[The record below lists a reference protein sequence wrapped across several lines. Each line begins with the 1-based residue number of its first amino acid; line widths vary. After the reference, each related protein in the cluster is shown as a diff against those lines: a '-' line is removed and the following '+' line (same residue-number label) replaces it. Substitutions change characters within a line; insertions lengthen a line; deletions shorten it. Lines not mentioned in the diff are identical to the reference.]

1 MRALKYLTKVDQ
13 RRRIILREVPL
24 RKGTSVEVIVL
35 QREKEIES
43 DLLRAAETSLS
54 FWDNPIDDEVWN
66 DA

>member
-1 MRALKYLTKVDQ
+1 MQTLKYLTQVDQ
-13 RRRIILREVPL
+13 RGRIVMREVPL
-24 RKGTSVEVIVL
+24 EQGAEVEVIVL
-35 QREKEIES
+35 PREETAGD

>member
-1 MRALKYLTKVDQ
+1 MQTLKYLTQVDQ
-13 RRRIILREVPL
+13 RGRIVLRDLPL
-24 RKGTSVEVIVL
+24 EQGAEVEVIVL
-35 QREKEIES
+35 PRDETTGD